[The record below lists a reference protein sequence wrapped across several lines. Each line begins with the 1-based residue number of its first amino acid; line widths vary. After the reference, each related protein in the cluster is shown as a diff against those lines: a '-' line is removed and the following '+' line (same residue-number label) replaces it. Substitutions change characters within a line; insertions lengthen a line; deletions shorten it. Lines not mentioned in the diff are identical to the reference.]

1 MPRKAKAAVEDEGP
15 DKGWLESF
23 ADGMTLLMS
32 FFVMLYAFALV
43 DLEKFQDFKVG
54 MTASLGV
61 SDPVN
66 EQANSLL
73 DTGDG
78 IAGGGKAP
86 VPSQELRNQIEQVQQ
101 QLEETGTVTPE
112 NAEEV
117 QQLLEAGFEEL
128 GASPYTFVS
137 IDERGVFVRFDQ
149 RLLFRSGSADLGTDS
164 DAVLLAMNEVLQAV
178 DNPVDVEGHTD
189 NVPTGGKFF
198 SNWELSSS
206 RASAVVR
213 WLIDRKQI
221 PPGRF
226 AAVGMADTRPIA
238 SNNNEDGRSQNRR
251 VEIVLRVDGIDS
263 SDVPVINPIL
273 GDPGSVQKR
282 DGTDEM
288 SGSNTSDVTNE
299 EALNG

>member
-1 MPRKAKAAVEDEGP
+1 MARILRRRHDPAHV
-15 DKGWLESF
+15 
-23 ADGMTLLMS
+23 LLRDA
-32 FFVMLYAFALV
+32 LRLALV

-61 SDPVN
+61 SDPIN

-73 DTGDG
+73 ETGDG
-78 IAGGGKAP
+78 IAGRGKGPIPAM
-86 VPSQELRNQIEQVQQ
+86 ELRNQIEQAQQ
-101 QLEETGTVTPE
+101 ELEETGTVTPE

-128 GASPYTFVS
+128 GASPYAFVS

-164 DAVLLAMNEVLQAV
+164 DAVLLATNEVLQAV
-178 DNPVDVEGHTD
+178 DNLVDVEGHTD

-213 WLIDRKQI
+213 WLIDRNQI
-221 PPGRF
+221 PPRRF
-226 AAVGMADTRPIA
+226 AAVGMADTRPVA
-238 SNNNEDGRSQNRR
+238 SNDDEEGRARNRR

-263 SDVPVINPIL
+263 SDIPVINPIL
-273 GDPGSVQKR
+273 EDPGSVQTR
-282 DGTDEM
+282 YGTDEA
-288 SGSNTSDVTNE
+288 SGQTTNDVTNE
-299 EALNG
+299 EAVNG